1 MKESDITP
9 KVIEL
14 AKEIVKYW
22 RMEIYEGCW
31 ITRAEASGHETTLI
45 TARKL
50 DEIEHYGFGAYINVG
65 FFPVPSISD
74 CLEKLRE
81 LQYYVQWNDNLDFY
95 EVFIWKNLDD
105 VPKSIKC
112 KWKLHE
118 ALLAAL
124 LEVLKEEK

>member
-81 LQYYVQWNDNLDFY
+81 LGWHTDYQPIPSYLATTLIGQ
-95 EVFIWKNLDD
+95 KN
-105 VPKSIKC
+105 IQE
-112 KWKLHE
+112 LHE
-118 ALLAAL
+118 YLLYVL
-124 LEVLKEEK
+124 LKVLKI